1 MDLTNGRFINFR
13 GEQMALSNL
22 EKQQKRLLK
31 LNEKIKL
38 EKEKIE
44 RSLGHEIIKNS
55 NLEYSEFTK
64 DKISEIGKLFGSEIS
79 VSDSKSEQNND
90 DFTDSKSTDLNNQ
103 TNSNF

>member
-1 MDLTNGRFINFR
+1 
-13 GEQMALSNL
+13 MALSNL
-22 EKQQKRLLK
+22 EKQQERLLK

-64 DKISEIGKLFGSEIS
+64 DKIAELGKLLGSEIS
-79 VSDSKSEQNND
+79 VSDSKYEQNSGDVN
-90 DFTDSKSTDLNNQ
+90 DSKSTNLNNQ
-103 TNSNF
+103 NNSNF

>member
-1 MDLTNGRFINFR
+1 
-13 GEQMALSNL
+13 MALSNL
-22 EKQQKRLLK
+22 EKQQERLLK

-64 DKISEIGKLFGSEIS
+64 DKITKLGKLLGSEIS
-79 VSDSKSEQNND
+79 FSDSNSGQNSD
-90 DFTDSKSTDLNNQ
+90 DVTDSKSTDLNNQ
-103 TNSNF
+103 NNLNF

>member
-1 MDLTNGRFINFR
+1 M
-13 GEQMALSNL
+13 
-22 EKQQKRLLK
+22 
-31 LNEKIKL
+31 NEKIKL

-64 DKISEIGKLFGSEIS
+64 YKISELGKLLGSEIS

-90 DFTDSKSTDLNNQ
+90 NVTNSKSTNLNNQ
-103 TNSNF
+103 NNSNF